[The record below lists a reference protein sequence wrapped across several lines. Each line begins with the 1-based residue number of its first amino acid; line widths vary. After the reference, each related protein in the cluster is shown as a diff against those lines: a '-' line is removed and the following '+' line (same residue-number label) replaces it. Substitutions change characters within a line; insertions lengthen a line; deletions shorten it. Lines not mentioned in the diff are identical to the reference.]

1 MKLIE
6 KKVNEQDL
14 YIKSQAKRLKEAI
27 DKTVSLDGVEEK
39 IEGKL
44 IKYLQKEGNKNKKTN
59 RLSQVVQNL
68 DDTAN
73 IF

>member
-1 MKLIE
+1 M
-6 KKVNEQDL
+6 
-14 YIKSQAKRLKEAI
+14 KEAI

-59 RLSQVVQNL
+59 RLSVVQNNL
-68 DDTAN
+68 DDT
-73 IF
+73 